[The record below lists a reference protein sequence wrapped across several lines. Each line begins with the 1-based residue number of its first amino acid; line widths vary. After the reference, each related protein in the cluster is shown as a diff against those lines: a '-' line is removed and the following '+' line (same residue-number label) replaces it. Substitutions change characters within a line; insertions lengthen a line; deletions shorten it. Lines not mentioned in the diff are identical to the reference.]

1 MDTTDLDFTQAI
13 VQDAIRSGVYTV
25 LPAKV
30 TNVSQLSSQQ
40 VINATPLIG
49 RRYEDGTYLEPQ
61 EIYNIPVM
69 FPSAGGGIL
78 SFPIKEDDGVLLLF
92 SMRDIDNWEDSNGI
106 DILPPYSPR
115 NHAMTDAIAIAGL
128 YTKNNNLAPSPTDVE
143 IKFAGSSWKM
153 KPNGDV
159 VLDVAKDYTVNVPNG
174 AYKINTPSILHNDVE
189 IGESH
194 YHEQANDSDGNT
206 QQDTEHVFR

>member
-1 MDTTDLDFTQAI
+1 MDTTSLDFTQAI
-13 VQDAIRSGVYTV
+13 VQDAIRSGVYTI

-30 TNVSQLSSQQ
+30 TDVSQLNSQQ
-40 VINATPLIG
+40 IINAVPLVG
-49 RRYEDGTYLEPQ
+49 RRYEDGTYLKPQ
-61 EIYNIPVM
+61 EIYNVPVI

-92 SMRDIDNWEDSNGI
+92 SMRDIDNWEDSNGV

-128 YTKNNNLAPSPTDVE
+128 YTKNNNLHPNPTDVE

-153 KPNGDV
+153 KPTGSV
-159 VLDVAKDYTVNVPNG
+159 SLDVATDYNVTVGGNTSITSTGDLTLTAANVN
-174 AYKINTPSILHNDVE
+174 INT
-189 IGESH
+189 
-194 YHEQANDSDGNT
+194 
-206 QQDTEHVFR
+206 

>member
-30 TNVSQLSSQQ
+30 TKVSQLNSQQ
-40 VINATPLIG
+40 IINAVPLIG

-78 SFPIKEDDGVLLLF
+78 SFPIKKDDGVLLLF
-92 SMRDIDNWEDSNGI
+92 SMRDLDNWEDSNGV
-106 DILPPYSPR
+106 DTLPPYSSR

-128 YTKNNNLAPSPTDVE
+128 YTKNNNLHPNPTDVE

-153 KPNGDV
+153 KPTGSVSLNVATDYDV
-159 VLDVAKDYTVNVPNG
+159 TVG
-174 AYKINTPSILHNDVE
+174 
-189 IGESH
+189 
-194 YHEQANDSDGNT
+194 GNT
-206 QQDTEHVFR
+206 SITSSGDLTLTAANVNINS

>member
-30 TNVSQLSSQQ
+30 TNVSQFNSQQ
-40 VINATPLIG
+40 VINAVPLIG

-78 SFPIKEDDGVLLLF
+78 SFPIKKDDGVLLLF
-92 SMRDIDNWEDSNGI
+92 SMRDLDNWEDSNGV
-106 DILPPYSPR
+106 DTLPPYSSR

-128 YTKNNNLAPSPTDVE
+128 YTKNNNLHPNPTDVE
-143 IKFAGSSWKM
+143 IKFAGSSIKM

-159 VLDVAKDYTVNVPNG
+159 VEDVFKDKILNIPNG
-174 AYKINTPSILHNDVE
+174 SLKINTPSILHNDVE
-189 IGESH
+189 IGETH

-206 QQDTEHVFR
+206 QEDTEHVFR